1 MPNPI
6 ADLLAKASPMGQAL
20 TQASGMA
27 QAMQSG
33 SPMGM
38 LMGQNNPQMK
48 QAMDYIQSCG
58 GDAKQAFF
66 NLAKQRGVD
75 PNAIIGQ
82 AKSMLNNK

>member
-1 MPNPI
+1 
-6 ADLLAKASPMGQAL
+6 
-20 TQASGMA
+20 
-27 QAMQSG
+27 
-33 SPMGM
+33 MGM

-48 QAMDYIQSCG
+48 QVMDYIQSCG

-66 NLAKQRGVD
+66 NLAKQKGVD